1 MMDIEK
7 LFGDSALHDCKMEKI
22 EIDYPKGTILLQ
34 FLTPKN
40 EINKIIIRQFF
51 EIEFTN
57 KEEWGKGTYVVS
69 SDVFNSG
76 DIINIEF
83 QFNSGDICK
92 IKSYK

>member
-1 MMDIEK
+1 MDIEK

-22 EIDYPKGTILLQ
+22 EIDYPQGTIWLQ
-34 FLTPKN
+34 FLTSKN
-40 EINKIIIRQFF
+40 EINEIIIRQFI

-57 KEEWGKGTYVVS
+57 KKEWGMGTYVVS
-69 SDVFNSG
+69 SDVFCSG
-76 DIINIEF
+76 DIISIEL

>member
-40 EINKIIIRQFF
+40 EINKIIIRQFV

-76 DIINIEF
+76 NIIGPMSRFSTN
-83 QFNSGDICK
+83 
-92 IKSYK
+92 

>member
-40 EINKIIIRQFF
+40 EINKIIIRQFV

-57 KEEWGKGTYVVS
+57 KEEWGKGTYV

-76 DIINIEF
+76 NIINIEL
-83 QFNSGDICK
+83 QFNSGDIWK

>member
-7 LFGDSALHDCKMEKI
+7 LFGDSALHDYKMEKI
-22 EIDYPKGTILLQ
+22 EIDYPKGIILLQ

-40 EINKIIIRQFF
+40 EIKKIIIRQFF

-69 SDVFNSG
+69 SDVFNLG
-76 DIINIEF
+76 DIINIEL